1 MPKPVDNGA
10 MPSVAVDTP
19 APAVPTPS
27 GAAGAGASAQSV
39 DARVFRFL
47 SVLPGGRSRGV
58 STIAKALGL
67 PVSEVADACGR
78 LADAGRLKRYSG
90 RGRRFGLPK
99 GGSEAPADQPKE
111 AHPAEPTPT
120 PTPTPTPAAA
130 TPRRARPG
138 SAVRIDSA
146 PAAEPG
152 ESAQG
157 PGKPAAP
164 STPEP
169 GTMAGESGGI
179 RFSFLVGA
187 LCMTALPPPLT
198 PGESRMIDDAFGDV
212 ALPPWAAQLAVLG
225 GILGP
230 RLARHPLIIAQWN
243 EYRAKRLK
251 GGKARP
257 AARPTPPPNV
267 ATPTPAEAGK
277 PEPVAEP
284 ATKTDRTPDQVA
296 ESISDGAF

>member
-1 MPKPVDNGA
+1 MPNPVDNGA

-39 DARVFRFL
+39 DARVFSL
-47 SVLPGGRSRGV
+47 LAALPGGRSRGV

-90 RGRRFGLPK
+90 RGRRFGLPS
-99 GGSEAPADQPKE
+99 GGDKAPADQPKE
-111 AHPAEPTPT
+111 TRPAVPTPK
-120 PTPTPTPAAA
+120 PTPAAA

-157 PGKPAAP
+157 PGEPAAS

-169 GTMAGESGGI
+169 GAMAGESGGI

-198 PGESRMIDDAFGDV
+198 PGEIRMIDDAFGDV

-251 GGKARP
+251 GSKARP

-267 ATPTPAEAGK
+267 ATPTPAEPGK

-284 ATKTDRTPDQVA
+284 APKTDRTPDQVA